1 MIKIDTTHSMDEYLD
16 LLSSSLTVYM
26 DAKRLSDAYTEV
38 CNVTDDLRAL
48 TLLWLRIESAGMY
61 TSPDPDSIIDYLCRI
76 GIDMEGRY
84 ANKRTKSISL
94 DLKRVVTPLIEKNV
108 SPELL
113 STYKEYRSF
122 NSYCSSI
129 RKLTELQQ
137 FHATTVG
144 GRTLVKFPTHVEERD
159 NLRTYYSNISV
170 VSVPK
175 RYSQMITGPSD
186 NHFIAWCDYP
196 QADWRFAYNL
206 FIRDDNNFKTMA
218 ACQDAYEGLARI
230 VEGDHFNPAEFAEKR
245 KEYKVHS
252 LKVFY
257 NSKDSAPVPSA
268 IRDYF
273 MSCPKY
279 KRLQE
284 DLKTFYQFRLP
295 IPCVSYFG
303 YEQLLPEGTYPD
315 AFVSKG
321 LNTPIQTF
329 TSHIVNE
336 TVFTVLQKFWE
347 LGYTKEQANV
357 YYVRHDEPLF
367 LFTRDV
373 LKDSWI
379 FEECSEIYIP
389 GFTPIHLDWKFGEYY
404 QEEDARLTEQVNAEI
419 KKSGFTPTQYDDEPT
434 KDYWPLPTVESVY
447 VQLFRKEEE
456 RAGFS
461 INCYNYRTG
470 KYMEFSAGHS
480 SDPLD
485 AVKCAVNSGIL
496 DWVGNPQYLLV
507 RTNGLD
513 DMDYVGQDG
522 QTLMR
527 VIDRYDSTV
536 SGGGFNRA

>member
-1 MIKIDTTHSMDEYLD
+1 MIKLDAYHSMEEYLD
-16 LLSSSLTVYM
+16 LLSSSLTIYM
-26 DAKRLSDAYTEV
+26 DAQRLNDAYTEV

-48 TLLWLRIESAGMY
+48 TLLWLRIESAGLY
-61 TSPDPDSIIDYLCRI
+61 TVPDSNSIIDYLCRI

-94 DLKRVVTPLIEKNV
+94 DLKRVVAPLIEKNV

-113 STYKEYRSF
+113 STYRDYRSF

-129 RKLTELQQ
+129 RALTESQQ
-137 FHATTVG
+137 FHARTVN

-206 FIRDDNNFKTMA
+206 FIRDKDNFKVMSS
-218 ACQDAYEGLARI
+218 CEDAYEGLARL
-230 VEGDHFNPAEFAEKR
+230 VEKDKFDPSVFADQR

-252 LKVFY
+252 LKVYY
-257 NSKDSAPVPSA
+257 NSRDNAPIPSA
-268 IRDYF
+268 IRNYF

-284 DLKTFYQFRLP
+284 DLKTFYQFKLP
-295 IPCVSYFG
+295 IPCTSYFG

-315 AFVSKG
+315 AFISKG
-321 LNTPIQTF
+321 MNTPIQTF
-329 TSHIVNE
+329 TSHIVKE
-336 TVFTVLQKFWE
+336 TVFTVLQKFWD

-367 LFTRDV
+367 LFSRDV
-373 LKDSWI
+373 LKDSWV
-379 FEECSEIYIP
+379 FAECSEIYIP

-404 QEEDARLTEQVNAEI
+404 QEEDPALTSIVQETVQ
-419 KKSGFTPTQYDDEPT
+419 KSNYVPTVYEPEDP
-434 KDYWPLPTVESVY
+434 KEYWPFPTVESIY
-447 VQLFRKEEE
+447 VQLFRREDIQ
-456 RAGFS
+456 GFLV
-461 INCYNYRTG
+461 NCYNYRNG
-470 KYMEFSAGHS
+470 VYREILVDNVE
-480 SDPLD
+480 DPLK
-485 AVKCAVNSGIL
+485 AVTAAVEKEAL
-496 DWVGNPQYLLV
+496 AWVGNPQYLLV

-513 DMDYVGQDG
+513 FMDYIGPNQE
-522 QTLMR
+522 TLMR
-527 VIDRYDSTV
+527 VIDRYDSSV
-536 SGGGFNRA
+536 AGGGLK